1 MALEETRLKKA
12 GRGRPTK
19 PNKGEPAIDRKG
31 TWEAVQAY
39 IRAYNE
45 KFDYEERAKR
55 IRGGKLKTLECLYHD
70 YMTDRSRGTKAPI
83 TMVETSL
90 SLIARSTQQSP
101 STIGRHIEFLKETG
115 FIKSTQRVNHWQNFM
130 VCLDTDFIKSYQ
142 NRSVN
147 PVDKPKKSVRKYVNN
162 GISKPP

>member
-1 MALEETRLKKA
+1 MALEESRQRKV
-12 GRGRPTK
+12 GRPVK
-19 PNKGEPAIDRKG
+19 PNKGEPQIDRKG
-31 TWEAVQAY
+31 TWEALQAY
-39 IRAYNE
+39 IRNYND
-45 KFDYEERAKR
+45 KFDYEERDKR

-70 YMTDRSRGTKAPI
+70 YMADRSRGTKAPI

-115 FIKSTQRVNHWQNFM
+115 LVKLTVKANHWQNFM

-142 NRSVN
+142 N
-147 PVDKPKKSVRKYVNN
+147 KPKKAVDKSKKTVDKYVDNS
-162 GISKPP
+162 ILKPP

>member
-1 MALEETRLKKA
+1 MAIEETRLKKT

-31 TWEAVQAY
+31 TWAALQAY
-39 IRAYNE
+39 VRDYND
-45 KFDYEERAKR
+45 KYDYDERDKR

-70 YMTDRSRGTKAPI
+70 YMTDRSRGTSAPI

-90 SLIARSTQQSP
+90 SLIARSTQQSAR
-101 STIGRHIEFLKETG
+101 TIGRHIEFLKEAG
-115 FIKSTQRVNHWQNFM
+115 LIKLTQRVNHWQNFM
-130 VCLDTDFIKSYQ
+130 VCLDVDFIKSFK
-142 NRSVN
+142 NT
-147 PVDKPKKSVRKYVNN
+147 PETTVDKPKKSVRKYVNN